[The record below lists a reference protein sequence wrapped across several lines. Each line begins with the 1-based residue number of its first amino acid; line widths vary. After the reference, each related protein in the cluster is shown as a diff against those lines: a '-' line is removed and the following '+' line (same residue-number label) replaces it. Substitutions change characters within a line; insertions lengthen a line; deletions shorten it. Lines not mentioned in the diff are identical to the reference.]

1 MWNMMAG
8 SHNAFSMSLVSSLG
22 NVLPRAKEI
31 GFGPSVE
38 TPVGYTRHGNQ
49 NTLIALLIPIY
60 ASELLQMYMQ
70 RNKTK
75 RDSQEHTNPTPAL
88 PNT

>member
-38 TPVGYTRHGNQ
+38 TPVGYTRHGIQ
-49 NTLIALLIPIY
+49 NILITLLIPHLCFQTAPDVY
-60 ASELLQMYMQ
+60 A
-70 RNKTK
+70 KK
-75 RDSQEHTNPTPAL
+75 
-88 PNT
+88 

>member
-8 SHNAFSMSLVSSLG
+8 SQIAFSLSLVSSLG

-38 TPVGYTRHGNQ
+38 TPVGYSHHGIQ
-49 NTLIALLIPIY
+49 NTLIALITPIY
-60 ASELLQMYMQ
+60 ASKLLQMYMK
-70 RNKTK
+70 RHKTK
-75 RDSQEHTNPTPAL
+75 RDSQEHANGTPAL